1 MSENMLPNS
10 ENPDFNTESSSRIS
24 AGVMLRKAREAEGIQ
39 LESLAVL
46 LKVPVHKLEA
56 LETDRFDLLLDIVF
70 VRALAASVCR
80 TLKIDPIPI
89 LDRLPHTVAPPLK
102 SYASGINA
110 PFRSPKNVS
119 GASFF
124 NQLSKP
130 VMWAIWVLLIGVVV
144 LVLYPFTPR
153 ATVSGSA
160 QPASSTTIA
169 PLIVPT
175 VTDSPLVV
183 ETATAAIA
191 PVEVV
196 NLSAATPLPAVV
208 ASAPA
213 VVAAPGAVT
222 GLVVFK
228 AHGPSWVQ
236 VIDATGVVQIRKTMA
251 DNEVAAASGTLP
263 LAVIVGRVDTMAVQV
278 RGMPFD
284 LTPVTKNNT
293 ARFEVK

>member
-10 ENPDFNTESSSRIS
+10 ENLDFNTDSSSRIS

-46 LKVPVHKLEA
+46 LKVPAHKLEA

-89 LDRLPHTVAPPLK
+89 LDRLPHTVTPPLK

-110 PFRSPKNVS
+110 PFRSPKNAS

-153 ATVSGSA
+153 ATVSSSP
-160 QPASSTTIA
+160 QPAVIA
-169 PLIVPT
+169 PLIVPM
-175 VTDSPLVV
+175 VADSPLVV

-278 RGMPFD
+278 RGTPFD

>member
-1 MSENMLPNS
+1 MNETMPPNS
-10 ENPDFNTESSSRIS
+10 ENLNSNADSSPHIS
-24 AGVMLRKAREAEGIQ
+24 AGAMLRKAREAEGMQ

-56 LETDRFDLLLDIVF
+56 LETDQFDLLLDIVF

-80 TLKIDPIPI
+80 TLKIDPLPI
-89 LDRLPHTVAPPLK
+89 LEQLPHTVAPPLK

-110 PFRSPKNVS
+110 PFRSPKNAS
-119 GASFF
+119 GTSFF

-144 LVLYPFTPR
+144 LVLYPFTPK
-153 ATVSGSA
+153 ADVSSSA
-160 QPASSTTIA
+160 QPASSTV
-169 PLIVPT
+169 IVPLNVPEAEDSSVALEAT
-175 VTDSPLVV
+175 VPAEVASVPV
-183 ETATAAIA
+183 AAI
-191 PVEVV
+191 
-196 NLSAATPLPAVV
+196 PLPAAV

-278 RGMPFD
+278 RGTPFD
-284 LTPVTKNNT
+284 LTPVTKNNI